1 MALSRRYALSGVR
14 VRLVVIAG
22 RSRPPNRENTF
33 EWVGHCPVSPVAR
46 ADSAAWLGG
55 LWPRGQSSIAW

>member
-33 EWVGHCPVSPVAR
+33 EWVGHWSGLAAR